1 MELLES
7 TKSNITK
14 NEGGDSVPHLE
25 INEVILLHCN
35 IANNNFQKK
44 IQEFCLYLLLINDLV
59 YY

>member
-14 NEGGDSVPHLE
+14 NEGGDNVPHLE

-35 IANNNFQKK
+35 IANNNSQKK